1 MFHIVG
7 SRMWLKFHS
16 FSTLVHLLL
25 LPIML
30 TRLMEARLLAVACIS
45 VSVAFLIF
53 VGIVIYHIYRQNK
66 KILHIQGS
74 HQLQYRS
81 GICHRRS
88 ENSSNQRNL
97 EHDCEQ
103 TPNKITCTV
112 WIFVNCDLQSIWLI
126 PAKCTTLQ
134 IFAADM
140 HTRFILLKMQ
150 TPFRSTPTENS

>member
-30 TRLMEARLLAVACIS
+30 TCLMEARLLAVACIS
-45 VSVAFLIF
+45 VSVYSIPHLGRDCHLSHLQAK
-53 VGIVIYHIYRQNK
+53 QK
-66 KILHIQGS
+66 KISTHTGES
-74 HQLQYRS
+74 S
-81 GICHRRS
+81 APVCHRRS
-88 ENSSNQRNL
+88 EKSSNQRNL

-134 IFAADM
+134 IVAADM

-150 TPFRSTPTENS
+150 TPFSSTLTENS